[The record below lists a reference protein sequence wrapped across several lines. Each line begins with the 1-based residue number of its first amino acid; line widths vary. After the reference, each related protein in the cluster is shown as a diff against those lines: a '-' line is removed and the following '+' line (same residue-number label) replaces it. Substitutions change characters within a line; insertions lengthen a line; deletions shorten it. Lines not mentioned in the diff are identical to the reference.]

1 MSTIDTTSSRTLMNT
16 ANNIHL
22 TRLLQFTDSTCPIGA
37 FTFSCGL
44 ESAVANGI
52 VHNSD
57 TLKEYVRANAVQA
70 AYCDAIAAIHAHRA
84 AAEDNYGMI
93 LQADKELLMV
103 KMNDESRSMLRKMGR
118 KFAELFNS
126 ITPTPVSMQLI
137 DSIRN
142 NDTPGCYPAVQ
153 GVCFA
158 SIGINEHELF
168 ISHQYGVINMVLSAA
183 LRCVKVSHI
192 DTQKILFEL
201 MEEATLL
208 YDDVS
213 SHRLDEMHCFCPELD
228 LMASIHEKGNM
239 RMFMS

>member
-1 MSTIDTTSSRTLMNT
+1 MKAIPMSTIDTTSSRTLMNT

-142 NDTPGCYPAVQ
+142 NDTPGCYPTVQ

-158 SIGINEHELF
+158 SISI
-168 ISHQYGVINMVLSAA
+168 
-183 LRCVKVSHI
+183 
-192 DTQKILFEL
+192 
-201 MEEATLL
+201 ATLANSKLGPIPAVTVSPVFSLTRFIISLL
-208 YDDVS
+208 YLRSFKNLTAIS
-213 SHRLDEMHCFCPELD
+213 SLAL
-228 LMASIHEKGNM
+228 
-239 RMFMS
+239 